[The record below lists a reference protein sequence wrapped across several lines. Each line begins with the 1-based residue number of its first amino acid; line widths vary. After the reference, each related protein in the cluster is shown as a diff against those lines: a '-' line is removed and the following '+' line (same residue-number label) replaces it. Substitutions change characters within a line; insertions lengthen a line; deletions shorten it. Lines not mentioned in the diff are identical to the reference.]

1 MVEFWKT
8 KMDFSKYMKNGNFIY
23 IVINILIR
31 LIQTPELTSVNMYFQ
46 SPGFIWWWLDFK
58 SFACEIMKTS
68 NIIIFLYNNS
78 SYFFRVLIEIWQL
91 VLYICCYF
99 VEMIRLEN
107 LNSNIAVLMILFKF
121 RKGTLISNAYR
132 IFSFIMNKN
141 TILKLI

>member
-1 MVEFWKT
+1 
-8 KMDFSKYMKNGNFIY
+8 MDFSKYMKNWNIIY

-58 SFACEIMKTS
+58 SFACEIMKTL

-121 RKGTLISNAYR
+121 WKSTLMSNAYR
-132 IFSFIMNKN
+132 KFSFIINEK
-141 TILKLI
+141 TIFKLF